1 MPANPSDITA
11 LFPPGLELTPELI
24 RAAARN
30 ATIEMAWRAAEKGD
44 ILTWGKLL
52 FPAKFPIAFCKEMH
66 GYFVDIAE
74 DPFTVTEAPR
84 GRAKTTIRCF
94 LIPIFLA
101 LNHPERYDYFL
112 NVQGTEKKALSINRA
127 IQHELETNRLLIE
140 MYGDQHGPRW
150 TDEEFELSNGV
161 VFKAVSAGQDLRGLN
176 YENRR
181 PRYIVVD
188 DLYTTAD
195 IHNQESTKKKNEW
208 LMGELYPAR
217 AQFGKTCFHLQGT
230 AINLWDLLHL
240 FKTVPLAKH
249 RTFKAV
255 LDWENKVVLWPELK
269 TFDEMMEEKELM
281 LANGEGSIIWFRE
294 FQNERHDD
302 ASSFIKRAWL
312 YPENGARSWERR
324 IEDFKFASREIL
336 FLECRI
342 GNDPSIGDKVENDYT
357 GIVLVWKLKH
367 ADSTGAFY
375 FIVDIWNEHL
385 SQNERILLM
394 DRIYKGQPTDRPVR
408 RAYVEGIAGFK
419 DYVAELKRRTSMPVM
434 LVDRV
439 KDKIS
444 NLEAKSSLFENG
456 QVFMN
461 SAIAPKLK
469 DMLVYQLTTNHP
481 NHDDVRDALFL
492 AVDQPTNSLSWAA

>member
-1 MPANPSDITA
+1 MPANHSDITA
-11 LFPPGLELTPELI
+11 LFPPGLELTPEII
-24 RAAARN
+24 RAAARA
-30 ATIEMAWRAAEKGD
+30 ATIEQAWRAAERGE
-44 ILTWGKLL
+44 ILEWGKLL

-66 GYFVDIAE
+66 EYFVEIAE
-74 DPFTVTEAPR
+74 DKFTVTEAPR

-101 LNHPERYDYFL
+101 LNHPERYDYYL

-127 IQHELETNRLLIE
+127 IQHELETNKMLIE

-150 TDEEFELSNGV
+150 TDEEFELANGV

-181 PRYIVVD
+181 PRYIIVD

-195 IHNQESTKKKNEW
+195 IHNQDSTQKKNEW

-217 AQFGKTCFHLQGT
+217 AQFGNTCFHLQGT

-240 FKTVPLAKH
+240 FKTVPTAKH

-255 LDWENKVVLWPELK
+255 LDWEKKIVLWPELK
-269 TFDEMMEEKELM
+269 SFDEMMEEKELM

-302 ASSFIKRAWL
+302 AASFIKRAWL
-312 YPENGARSWERR
+312 YPENGARSWERN
-324 IEDFKFASREIL
+324 IEEFKFSSREIL
-336 FLECRI
+336 FLEGRL

-357 GIVLVWKLKH
+357 SIVLVWKLKH

-394 DRIYKGQPTDRPVR
+394 DKIYKEQPKERPIR

-419 DYVAELKRRTSMPVM
+419 DYVAELKRRTSMPVT

-461 SAIAPKLK
+461 SAIKPKLK

-481 NHDDVRDALFL
+481 NHDDVRDGLFL
-492 AVDQPTNSLSWAA
+492 AVDQPTNTLSWAA